1 MESGIVIILLQ
12 QQRII
17 DRQHRPLDRLVT
29 LQAGEV
35 PVRVGAGVLICR
47 IRQHQIFDHGRIV
60 LIDLPDGRIIA

>member
-35 PVRVGAGVLICR
+35 PVRVGASVPIYPIL
-47 IRQHQIFDHGRIV
+47 QHQIFNHGRIV